1 MSHPFGGWYDIF
13 NPHPEKKLITSH
25 YIGISKNF
33 SNILALIDFS
43 GADLELNVPL
53 NPAF

>member
-1 MSHPFGGWYDIF
+1 MSHPFGGWYDF
-13 NPHPEKKLITSH
+13 FDPHPEKTSCYIY